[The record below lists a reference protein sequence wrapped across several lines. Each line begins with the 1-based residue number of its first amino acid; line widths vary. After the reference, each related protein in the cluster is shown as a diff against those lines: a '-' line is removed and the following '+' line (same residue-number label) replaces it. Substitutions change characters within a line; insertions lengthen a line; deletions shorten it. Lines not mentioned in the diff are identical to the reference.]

1 MSNTQND
8 KRVTYV
14 DKSLVIVVK
23 NPNGVRL
30 VNERQNDRTDQ
41 RLHQSHPQTQVQ
53 LHSGES
59 RLAAGIDIAE
69 VIHLAR
75 PSFLAA

>member
-41 RLHQSHPQTQVQ
+41 RL
-53 LHSGES
+53 
-59 RLAAGIDIAE
+59 
-69 VIHLAR
+69 
-75 PSFLAA
+75 